1 MKTIDNWANKKLICS
16 KCGTDKSVKWS
27 NNDNVF
33 CNKCIITDVLKNN
46 QLVLTD
52 EEIFDKV

>member
-1 MKTIDNWANKKLICS
+1 MSINITNY
-16 KCGTDKSVKWS
+16 KSVKWS

-33 CNKCIITDVLKNN
+33 CNKCIITY
-46 QLVLTD
+46 